1 LQRAVPFLQ
10 SISRDAGCIARD
22 GRDDVAAGALLD
34 ARVDAMT
41 ERAYQILGVDSTAS
55 DAQVRAAYRRLAQI
69 YHPDRFGSAPRDIRE
84 EAERR
89 MAELNAAF
97 SEVSRTRPAP
107 LDLHEE
113 LPSWWRASWDR
124 VWLEDERWQEE
135 IKRRRTENQQRRATH
150 QRWEQI
156 ERIYQKRAEAWAVEH
171 PMEDVETRVRET
183 SAPSTQLPEPGP
195 AASSR
200 MRKIYKDDV
209 DNRVQKAKA
218 ASQRRATID
227 LTTEK
232 ERAKTP
238 RR

>member
-1 LQRAVPFLQ
+1 
-10 SISRDAGCIARD
+10 
-22 GRDDVAAGALLD
+22 
-34 ARVDAMT
+34 MT

-69 YHPDRFGSAPRDIRE
+69 YHPDRFGSAPPDIRE

-89 MAELNAAF
+89 MMDLNAAF
-97 SEVSRTRPAP
+97 SEISRTRPMAS
-107 LDLHEE
+107 DHKEE
-113 LPSWWRASWDR
+113 LPTWWQASWDR

-135 IKRRRTENQQRRATH
+135 IKRRRAENQQRKATH

-156 ERIYQKRAEAWAVEH
+156 EHIYRKRAEAWAAAH
-171 PMEDVETRVRET
+171 PIDEMDGHARET
-183 SAPSTQLPEPGP
+183 SAPPTQLPEQVPE
-195 AASSR
+195 SSR
-200 MRKIYKDDV
+200 MRKIYREAV
-209 DNRVQKAKA
+209 SESVQKAKA
-218 ASQRRATID
+218 ASKRRTTID